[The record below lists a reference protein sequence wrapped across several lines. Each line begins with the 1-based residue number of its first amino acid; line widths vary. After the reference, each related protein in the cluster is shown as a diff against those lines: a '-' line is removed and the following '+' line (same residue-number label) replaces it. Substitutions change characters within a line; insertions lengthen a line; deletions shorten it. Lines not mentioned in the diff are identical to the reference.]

1 MQLLVSLLLL
11 SNLLLPVAIH
21 HAVANVPSAVGVLAD
36 AELHAY
42 VDIFVYADITAV
54 AGVIAVATNVSFV
67 TGVPTRKK
75 YLV

>member
-1 MQLLVSLLLL
+1 LL